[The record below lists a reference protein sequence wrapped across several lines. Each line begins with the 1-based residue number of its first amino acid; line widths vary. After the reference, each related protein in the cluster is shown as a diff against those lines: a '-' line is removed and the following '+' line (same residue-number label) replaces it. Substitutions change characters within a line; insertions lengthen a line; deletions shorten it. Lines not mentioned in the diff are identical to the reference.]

1 MMSFTEVADGI
12 YTLELPFFHGLYR
25 TAVTLVCGK
34 DTWYLIDS
42 GESGAE
48 VDASFVPALEKLNLH
63 PDDVGCLLS
72 THTHFDHVGG
82 HSRFRE
88 ISGCRIRM
96 AEVSAGKKCSF
107 RCDAWIRENELLG
120 GRLRLLYTPGHT
132 KDSVSWWDEKTKT
145 LISGDSF
152 QAEGTYGVGLALFD
166 EPQMYECSVW
176 KMREREPE
184 CIVAGHSFAPFE
196 QVIRK
201 ENIGQFFD
209 CCLDV
214 VTRYRAFVARF
225 RSEQSP
231 DVNAITAA
239 LIAQCGKQYPEYV
252 ARGENT
258 VQALLRESF

>member
-1 MMSFTEVADGI
+1 MISFTEVADGI

-25 TAVTLVCGK
+25 TAATLVCGN

-48 VDASFVPALEKLNLH
+48 IDAFFVPALEKLNLC
-63 PDDVGCLLS
+63 PGDVGCLLS
-72 THTHFDHVGG
+72 THTHLDHVGG

-88 ISGCRIRM
+88 ISGCQIRM
-96 AEVSAGKKCSF
+96 AEASAEKCSF
-107 RCDAWIRENELLG
+107 HCDAWIRDNELLG

-132 KDSVSWWDEKTKT
+132 KDSVSWWDEKTRT

-152 QAEGTYGVGLALFD
+152 QAEGTYGVGLALLD
-166 EPQMYECSVW
+166 EPRLYEQSVR

-201 ENIGQFFD
+201 ERIGQFFD
-209 CCLDV
+209 CCLHT
-214 VTRYRAFVARF
+214 VTRYRAFVAPF
-225 RSEQSP
+225 RSEQRP
-231 DVNAITAA
+231 DVNVITAA
-239 LIAQCGKQYPEYV
+239 LIERYGRQYSEYI

-258 VQALLRESF
+258 VRALLRESF